1 MKYLIVV
8 VVVLL
13 SIPVFAQSDLEY
25 LNKNAV
31 VVNNPK
37 QLSDSVY
44 DLLSPYKSILFG
56 EMHGTNESAPF
67 VYGLATLFAKHGD
80 SVLVGLEI
88 PSQSM
93 NAFKEQ
99 NTDGSIFQSD
109 FFAHPPYQ
117 SGKESVA
124 WAQLIS
130 KLKNNALVKLFFF
143 DINTNDPSGFRDSLM
158 YQNIKNEQLK
168 HPNYKLITLS
178 GNYHNRLNTA
188 NNLYDYFIRDTSS
201 SLSKNICTL
210 NMEYKEGSANANFNK
225 GLEIKQLGSYPSIYN
240 SQPNLEKYL
249 LLFSNNAEYQY
260 NGFYFVKTITPASMT
275 GH

>member
-44 DLLSPYKSILFG
+44 DLLSSYKSILFG

-88 PSQSM
+88 PSRSM

-143 DINTNDPSGFRDSLM
+143 DINADDPSGFRDSLM

-210 NMEYKEGSANANFNK
+210 NMEYKEGSANANFKK

>member
-1 MKYLIVV
+1 MKYIIIIICLF
-8 VVVLL
+8 L
-13 SIPVFAQSDLEY
+13 SMSTFAQSDLEY
-25 LNKNAV
+25 LNKNAIQIS
-31 VVNNPK
+31 NPK
-37 QLSDSVY
+37 KLNDSIY
-44 DLLSPYKSILFG
+44 NLLSGYKTIMFG

-67 VYGLATLFAKHGD
+67 VYGLATLCAKHGD
-80 SVLVGLEI
+80 SILVGLEI
-88 PSQSM
+88 PSRSM

-117 SGKESVA
+117 SGKESMA

-130 KLKNNALVKLFFF
+130 KLKDNSHVKLFFF
-143 DINTNDPSGFRDSLM
+143 DINADDPSTNRDSLM
-158 YQNIKNEQLK
+158 YENIKTEHLK
-168 HPNYKLITLS
+168 FPNFKVITFS
-178 GNYHNRLNTA
+178 GNYHNRLNTP
-188 NNLYDYFIRDTSS
+188 NNLYDYFKRDTEC

-210 NMEYKEGSANANFNK
+210 NMEYKEGSANANFKN

-240 SQPNLEKYL
+240 SQPNLEKYF

>member
-88 PSQSM
+88 PSRSM

-143 DINTNDPSGFRDSLM
+143 DINADDPSGFRDSLM

-210 NMEYKEGSANANFNK
+210 NMEYKEGSANANFKK